1 MSMTIAYLDD
11 WEYVADLYDP
21 EPYRKAFMLE
31 NLVFGKCCIESIA
44 YCYFDRIETHGDCC
58 FLFDQWP
65 TASYCGPA
73 FVRKYKIPRKER

>member
-1 MSMTIAYLDD
+1 MMTIADLDN
-11 WEYVADLYDP
+11 WEAVHDLYDP

-31 NLVFGKCCIESIA
+31 NLVGERCCIRDGG
-44 YCYFDRIETHGDCC
+44 CYKLHFERTGDCTY
-58 FLFDQWP
+58 LFECWA